1 MERLED
7 ALAMP
12 QIEKSELKK
21 LVQENVA
28 KARNLIDDILA
39 HYDADFVGFL
49 NFVDWF
55 SIGGGPSCTLPVSFE
70 TKPPISIMLGAC
82 R

>member
-1 MERLED
+1 M
-7 ALAMP
+7 
-12 QIEKSELKK
+12 
-21 LVQENVA
+21 A

-55 SIGGGPSCTLPVSFE
+55 SIGGGPSCTLPVPFE
-70 TKPPISIMLGAC
+70 TKPPISIMLGARVGNDLPFFILLKSC
-82 R
+82 LK

>member
-12 QIEKSELKK
+12 QIQKSDLKK

-28 KARNLIDDILA
+28 KARDLINSILDR
-39 HYDADFVGFL
+39 YDGDFVGFL

-70 TKPPISIMLGAC
+70 TKPPISIC
-82 R
+82 